1 MIKIL
6 LIFFI
11 PIIGFAQ
18 GLKPDVFSIPNLP
31 YLKIQDSMDSI
42 CYYNLRSYSLDKS
55 LYIKDCW
62 HEMVADSDAKAVLI
76 DDLDT
81 MRPDFQEILRDAK
94 NYVTRSFNNVVM
106 CDSSNRKV
114 DSFNF
119 IFEEYSYKW
128 LTDYLLINNSI
139 NHFWPAFKNRTGIIF
154 YNIRNKKFQ
163 KYSARNLKCV
173 GQNNNEV
180 FFVIDSAGFIEHFSA
195 NPSDILKLGPDGFTN
210 ITGWIRNKYFSKIS
224 ANNMNVD
231 DNLTKYIEYF
241 DGNNIIFDNDTSS
254 YQFKT
259 NRLQKIKSLPNKFT
273 FIKDSIF
280 SFDEYH
286 KNQTPIIINNNI
298 SVILSKKSG
307 HVHCS
312 NLYILDENGLSEFL
326 KLSDL
331 IYFESNR
338 PNIVKVCHGEIIYLD
353 PDYAIIKLWGF
364 FLIPN
369 TELIIVDLKK
379 HKIIAAP
386 KLIYKDNFPL

>member
-1 MIKIL
+1 
-6 LIFFI
+6 
-11 PIIGFAQ
+11 
-18 GLKPDVFSIPNLP
+18 
-31 YLKIQDSMDSI
+31 MDSI

-81 MRPDFQEILRDAK
+81 IRPDFQEILRDAK

-128 LTDYLLINNSI
+128 LTDYLLINNTR

-163 KYSARNLKCV
+163 KYSARNLKCI
-173 GQNNNEV
+173 GQNNDEV
-180 FFVIDSAGFIEHFSA
+180 FFVIDSAGFIENLSA
-195 NPSDILKLGPDGFTN
+195 NPADIVKLGPDGFTN

-224 ANNMNVD
+224 ANDMHVD

-241 DGNNIIFDNDTSS
+241 DGNNIIFNNDTSS
-254 YQFKT
+254 YQLKT
-259 NRLQKIKSLPNKFT
+259 NRLQKIKSLPYKFT

-280 SFDEYH
+280 SLEEYSSF
-286 KNQTPIIINNNI
+286 QTPIKINNNL
-298 SVILSKKSG
+298 SVILAYKTNQ
-307 HVHCS
+307 VHS
-312 NLYILDENGLSEFL
+312 SDIYFLNESGLSVLL

-331 IYFESNR
+331 IHFERNR
-338 PNIVKVCHGEIIYLD
+338 PKACYGIIFYLD
-353 PDYAIIKLWGF
+353 SNYAIIELNGS

-369 TELIIVDLKK
+369 TELIVVDIKK
-379 HKIIAAP
+379 HKIIATP